1 MPSYHCS
8 GGMIPPP
15 SLLAVIVGD
24 ASKNANNNGQRR
36 NLNVE
41 WVFSLGTAWCRQ
53 LRPNKWIAIRVV
65 LRATAFFFTFIYH
78 FFLVTCFFF
87 SHLFLTCSEKAS
99 SSCLFSG
106 LVPVGFLLQAVF
118 QDLPWNTYSEKN
130 PLNSE
135 SKTMV
140 YDAVAILVFL
150 HKNKIS
156 STRKIR
162 PKKTA
167 HI

>member
-1 MPSYHCS
+1 M
-8 GGMIPPP
+8 
-15 SLLAVIVGD
+15 
-24 ASKNANNNGQRR
+24 
-36 NLNVE
+36 LNE
-41 WVFSLGTAWCRQ
+41 FSLWGRHDADSSVQTNESQSEWSSER
-53 LRPNKWIAIRVV
+53 L
-65 LRATAFFFTFIYH
+65 L
-78 FFLVTCFFF
+78 FFLLLFIIFFWSHVFFF